1 MGESSVTFGAIL
13 IFFAVGIVD
22 GLIYNIIG
30 IVKQF
35 TKNNFIVNFVAD
47 LVSCLIGGLIFY
59 LCVYKFELG
68 FFDSFEIV
76 CFIFGITFEQ
86 IFVKNSFA
94 KAKKLVYN
102 KVKSRKESKKT
113 LKEKESSL

>member
-22 GLIYNIIG
+22 GLIYNVIG
-30 IVKQF
+30 LVKQF

-59 LCVYKFELG
+59 LCVYKFEFGL
-68 FFDSFEIV
+68 FDAFEIV

>member
-1 MGESSVTFGAIL
+1 MFENCFT
-13 IFFAVGIVD
+13 
-22 GLIYNIIG
+22 IYN
-30 IVKQF
+30 VMR
-35 TKNNFIVNFVAD
+35 
-47 LVSCLIGGLIFY
+47 
-59 LCVYKFELG
+59 
-68 FFDSFEIV
+68 EIV

>member
-22 GLIYNIIG
+22 GLIYNVIG
-30 IVKQF
+30 LVKQF

-47 LVSCLIGGLIFY
+47 LVSCLVGGLIFY

-68 FFDSFEIV
+68 LFDAFEIV

-86 IFVKNSFA
+86 IFVTA
-94 KAKKLVYN
+94 DTALQA
-102 KVKSRKESKKT
+102 SKKT
-113 LKEKESSL
+113 RLNQVYHYNQYMKDIDYSHL